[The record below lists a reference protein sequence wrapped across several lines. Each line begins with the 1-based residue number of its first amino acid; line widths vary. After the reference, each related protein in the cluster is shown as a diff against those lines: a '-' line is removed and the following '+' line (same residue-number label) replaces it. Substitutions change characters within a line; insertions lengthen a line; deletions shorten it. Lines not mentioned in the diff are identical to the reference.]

1 MLVERSEKSTKITKL
16 IWGKEENWRPTREK
30 FIACDFRGEERWRR
44 ASGRQGGKLTFGDY
58 RSEEISRVVSFN
70 GTIKG
75 KAGASVA
82 FAIHDAIDGKF
93 VTKASFMAA
102 AELARIVA

>member
-1 MLVERSEKSTKITKL
+1 M
-16 IWGKEENWRPTREK
+16 
-30 FIACDFRGEERWRR
+30 
-44 ASGRQGGKLTFGDY
+44 TFGDY

-93 VTKASFMAA
+93 VTKAASFMAA
-102 AELARIVA
+102 APN